1 MIQFLEGHVFHAR
14 TETAENS
21 FSYPICNIY
30 FSTNEVLALKSIL
43 KSKYFGLLQF
53 NPMNYLEGESTDLHT
68 RMRSFIFEK
77 FGFQEGANYDK
88 VFLQTI
94 PKMFGYAFNPVN
106 FWYFYSKT
114 ELVAVLCEVN
124 NTFGERHYYWL
135 HEKTENKPQNLL
147 GVWLQAEKR
156 FHVSPFFDV
165 KGLYQFKFIQ
175 NEGRVEAHIKYQNDE
190 GKNLLL
196 TWVKGHIRPLQ
207 EASLARILL
216 RYGWMTPLVVFRI
229 HYQAVKLWLKK
240 VKFFS
245 LPKAPQSSVTYG
257 RVKNDEKS

>member
-30 FSTNEVLALKSIL
+30 FSTRQHAELKRLLKSRF
-43 KSKYFGLLQF
+43 FGLLQF
-53 NPMNYLEGESTDLHT
+53 NSMNYLEGAESDLHARVRDFT
-68 RMRSFIFEK
+68 QSK
-77 FGFQEGANYDK
+77 FNFRDGHDYDDV
-88 VFLQTI
+88 VFQTI
-94 PKMFGYAFNPVN
+94 PRMFGYAFNPVS
-106 FWYFYSKT
+106 FWYFYSQTK
-114 ELVAVLCEVN
+114 LVAVLCEVN

-135 HEKTENKPQNLL
+135 NEKDQSSLL
-147 GVWLQAEKR
+147 NIWMQAEKQ

-175 NEGRVEAHIKYQNDE
+175 NEGRVEAHIKYQNYE

-196 TWVKGHIRPLQ
+196 TWIKGSLKPL
-207 EASLARILL
+207 ETVSLLQILL

-229 HYQAVKLWLKK
+229 HYQAVKLWFKK
-240 VKFFS
+240 VQFFS
-245 LPKAPQSSVTYG
+245 LPKAPQDVVTYG
-257 RVKNDEKS
+257 KVKIDEKNK